1 MAKALLRQN
10 HDLPN
15 KALAVGKYR
24 HGVTPRRR
32 LLFDSRMGSNRAM
45 YQAFLLPYLS
55 GRFPTIHSVVWAFVA
70 IQFFCG
76 TPMPAQDEL
85 SQQAIA
91 IFRERC
97 ISCHGEKT
105 QESELRLDQS
115 AGALRGG
122 DGGRVIVVG
131 KSDSSELIRR
141 VASTDAD
148 ERMPP
153 EGTQLTADEIGILSR
168 WIVAG
173 AHWPE
178 ALAGKTVWSDDR
190 LQHWAWQPIAR
201 VAPPAAIGDPDW
213 MHSEIDRFVFSKL
226 REHGLRPAPLAD
238 RATLIRRLTFDL
250 IGLPPT
256 PDEVRSF
263 VADNDPQAYENLVDG
278 LLASPRYG
286 ERWARHWLDVVHYA
300 DTHGYDKDQPRPN
313 AWPYRDYVIRAFNE
327 DKPYSQFIAEQIA
340 GDVLYPE
347 TRDGI
352 EALGFIAAGPWDL
365 IGHAEV
371 PETKIDGQI
380 ARHLDRDDMVA
391 NTLGTFCS
399 VTVHCAQ
406 CHDHKFDPITQD
418 DYYSLQTVFAALDRA
433 DRTVYLGAENQRCAD
448 ELAITKRELEAKIA
462 VLKATLTENK
472 NDDAAESKAEI
483 KSLKT
488 ALVKLDAELSAL
500 PNRFTVYCGTV
511 HHGSGNFCGTGA
523 SNGKPRLIH
532 VLNRGNVEQ
541 PGTVA
546 NPGALSLLA
555 MLPARFVLPPEHSE
569 RDRRAALAKWLCD
582 SENPLT
588 WRSIVNRVWQQHFG
602 QGIVDTANDFGRM
615 GSPPSHDQLL
625 DWLAADFRDHGGS
638 FKRLHKQIVISAVYR
653 QQSKATSSEIA
664 EQAIAVDADNRFL
677 WRQNRR
683 KLDAESLH
691 DSVLAASGNLDLNM
705 GGPGYQDFVIEQPEH
720 SPHYEYSKADP
731 RDPSCF
737 RRAIYRFAV
746 RSQTQPFMTCLDC
759 ADPSMRVAKRNESV
773 SPLQALTLLNNGFML
788 TQSEFFAAR
797 LRTEAGNEV
806 PAQVD
811 LAAQL
816 VWGRLPSTDEQ
827 QTLVAFAQEQGLES
841 LCRALF
847 NSSEFVFVD

>member
-1 MAKALLRQN
+1 MLMCQIFPKPHWTDRIVMTRFVLEACVAVLFSCGMPLR
-10 HDLPN
+10 
-15 KALAVGKYR
+15 
-24 HGVTPRRR
+24 
-32 LLFDSRMGSNRAM
+32 
-45 YQAFLLPYLS
+45 
-55 GRFPTIHSVVWAFVA
+55 
-70 IQFFCG
+70 
-76 TPMPAQDEL
+76 AQDEL
-85 SQQAIA
+85 NQQAIA

-97 ISCHGEKT
+97 VSCHGEKT

-115 AGALRGG
+115 AGALGG
-122 DGGRVIVVG
+122 GENGAVFVVG
-131 KSDSSELIRR
+131 NSEQSELIRR
-141 VASTDAD
+141 VASTDSD
-148 ERMPP
+148 EQMPP
-153 EGTQLTADEIGILSR
+153 EGTRLTTDEIGILSR
-168 WIVAG
+168 WIDAG
-173 AHWPE
+173 AGWPDTS
-178 ALAGKTVWSDDR
+178 AHASIWKDDR

-201 VAPPAAIGDPDW
+201 VSPPDAIDDSEW
-213 MHSEIDRFVFSKL
+213 EHSEIDRFVLANL
-226 REHGLRPAPLAD
+226 REHGLRPASPAD

-263 VADNDPQAYENLVDG
+263 VADDDPLAYEKLVDR

-313 AWPYRDYVIRAFNE
+313 AWPYRDYVVRAFNE
-327 DKPYSQFIAEQIA
+327 DKPYAQFVTEQIA
-340 GDVLYPE
+340 GDVRYPE
-347 TRDGI
+347 ARDGF

-371 PETKIDGQI
+371 PEAKIDGQI

-418 DYYSLQTVFAALDRA
+418 DYYSLQSVFAALDRA
-433 DRTVYLGAENQRCAD
+433 DRTVYLEAENQRRAD
-448 ELAITKRELEAKIA
+448 ELTIKKRELEPKIA
-462 VLKATLTENK
+462 ALRATRTETK
-472 NDDAAESKAEI
+472 NDDSAESKAEI
-483 KSLKT
+483 KRLK
-488 ALVKLDAELSAL
+488 ADLVKLDAEFSAL
-500 PNRFTVYCGTV
+500 PDRLTVYCGTV

-523 SNGKPRLIH
+523 NGGKPRPIH
-532 VLNRGNVEQ
+532 VLNRGNVGQ

-546 NPGALSLLA
+546 EPGALSLLA

-569 RDRRAALAKWLCD
+569 RDRRAALANWLCD
-582 SENPLT
+582 TENPLT
-588 WRSIVNRVWQQHFG
+588 WRSIVNRIWQQHFG
-602 QGIVDTANDFGRM
+602 EGIVDTANDFGKM
-615 GSPPSHDQLL
+615 GSLPSHPELL
-625 DWLAADFRDHGGS
+625 DWLAADFRDNGGS
-638 FKRLHKQIVISAVYR
+638 FKRLHKQIVLSAVYR
-653 QQSKATSSEIA
+653 QQSKATSGEIA
-664 EQAIAVDADNRFL
+664 EQANAIDADNRLL

-683 KLDAESLH
+683 KLDAESVH
-691 DSVLAASGNLDLNM
+691 DAILAVSGKLDLQM

-731 RDPSCF
+731 RDAQCF
-737 RRAIYRFAV
+737 RRAIYRFVV

-773 SPLQALTLLNNGFML
+773 SPLQALTLLNNGFVV

-797 LRTEAGNEV
+797 LRTDAGSEV
-806 PAQVD
+806 PLQVD
-811 LAAQL
+811 LATQL
-816 VWGRLPSTDEQ
+816 VWGRTPSADEQ

>member
-1 MAKALLRQN
+1 MLMCQIFPKPHWTDRIVMTRFVLEACV
-10 HDLPN
+10 
-15 KALAVGKYR
+15 AV
-24 HGVTPRRR
+24 
-32 LLFDSRMGSNRAM
+32 LFS
-45 YQAFLLPYLS
+45 
-55 GRFPTIHSVVWAFVA
+55 
-70 IQFFCG
+70 CG
-76 TPMPAQDEL
+76 TPLRAQDEL
-85 SQQAIA
+85 NQQAIA
-91 IFRERC
+91 IFRGRC
-97 ISCHGEKT
+97 MSCHGEKT
-105 QESELRLDQS
+105 HESELRLDQS
-115 AGALRGG
+115 AGALGG
-122 DGGRVIVVG
+122 GENGAVFVVG
-131 KSDSSELIRR
+131 NSEQSELIRR
-141 VASTDAD
+141 VASTDSD
-148 ERMPP
+148 EQMPP
-153 EGTQLTADEIGILSR
+153 EGTRLTTDEIGILSR
-168 WIVAG
+168 WIDAG
-173 AHWPE
+173 AGWPDTSTH
-178 ALAGKTVWSDDR
+178 ASIWRDGR

-201 VAPPAAIGDPDW
+201 VSPPDAIDDSEW
-213 MHSEIDRFVFSKL
+213 EHSEIDRFVSANL
-226 REHGLRPAPLAD
+226 REHGLRPAPPAD
-238 RATLIRRLTFDL
+238 RATLIRRLTYDL

-256 PDEVRSF
+256 PTEVRSF
-263 VADNDPQAYENLVDG
+263 VADADPNAYEELVDR

-327 DKPYSQFIAEQIA
+327 DKPYAQFVTEQIA
-340 GDVLYPE
+340 GDVRYPE
-347 TRDGI
+347 TRDGF

-371 PETKIDGQI
+371 PEAKIDGQI

-433 DRTVYLGAENQRCAD
+433 DRTVYLEDENQRRAD
-448 ELAITKRELEAKIA
+448 ELTIKKRELKAKIA
-462 VLKATLTENK
+462 ALRATLTENK

-483 KSLKT
+483 KRLK
-488 ALVKLDAELSAL
+488 ADLVKLDAELSAL
-500 PNRFTVYCGTV
+500 PNRLTVYCGTV
-511 HHGSGNFCGTGA
+511 YHGSGNFCGTGA
-523 SNGKPRLIH
+523 SDGKPRLIH
-532 VLNRGNVEQ
+532 VLNRGNVQQ
-541 PGTVA
+541 PGAVA
-546 NPGALSLLA
+546 EPGALSLLA

-615 GSPPSHDQLL
+615 GSPPSHDKLL

-638 FKRLHKQIVISAVYR
+638 FKRLHKQIVLSATYR
-653 QQSKATSSEIA
+653 QQPKATSSEIA
-664 EQAIAVDADNRFL
+664 EQATAVDADNRYL

-683 KLDAESLH
+683 KLDAESVH
-691 DSVLAASGNLDLNM
+691 DAVLAASGKLDLQM
-705 GGPGYQDFVIEQPEH
+705 GGPSYQDFVIEQPEH

-737 RRAIYRFAV
+737 RRAIYRFVV

-773 SPLQALTLLNNGFML
+773 SPLQALTLLNNGFIL
-788 TQSEFFAAR
+788 TQSEFFAER

-806 PAQVD
+806 AVQVE

-816 VWGRLPSTDEQ
+816 VWSRTLTEDEKRD
-827 QTLVAFAQEQGLES
+827 LVAFAQEQGLEA